1 MSKAAR
7 ILPRLWWAVLGYTV
21 LVIVFGAW
29 VRITGSG
36 AGCGQHWPSC
46 NGEVLHRPES
56 VETLIELSHRLTSG
70 VLGLLTLGAAVVSWA
85 KTSKGAPLRRFAV
98 LSVVFIITEA
108 LVGAFLVKA
117 ELVADNASASRALM
131 MSLHLVNTCL
141 LTGSMALAAWTAS
154 HERPR
159 LSASVRSIGLI
170 GAGCLLLVLTV
181 AMSGAV
187 TALGDTLFPLNADGS
202 IAEHLLADQSP
213 TANFLQRMR
222 VIHPVLAVASALGVI
237 YAVLAISDRA
247 PEPNRAAVR
256 RHARV
261 ALALTAAQVIA
272 GGINIVLSAPG
283 YLQLIHL
290 GLFTV
295 LWIELVLLLAAALTP
310 HQSSRN

>member
-1 MSKAAR
+1 MSR
-7 ILPRLWWAVLGYTV
+7 DQPILARLWWVVLGYTV

-70 VLGLLTLGAAVVSWA
+70 VLGLLTLAAAVVSWA
-85 KTSKGAPLRRFAV
+85 RTSKGAPVRRFAL
-98 LSVVFIITEA
+98 LSVVFIVTEA

-117 ELVADNASASRALM
+117 ELVADNASASRAVV

-141 LTGSMALAAWTAS
+141 LTTSMTLAAWTS
-154 HERPR
+154 TRRQRPV
-159 LSASVRSIGLI
+159 LSGSIAWI
-170 GAGCLLLVLTV
+170 GAAVLALVLLV
-181 AMSGAV
+181 AMSGSV
-187 TALGDTLFPLNADGS
+187 TALGDTLFPLNPDGTV
-202 IAEHLLADQSP
+202 AQHLLEDQSP
-213 TANFLQRMR
+213 TAGLLQRAR
-222 VIHPVLAVASALGVI
+222 VVHPILAVIGALVLLYGI
-237 YAVLAISDRA
+237 LAISDRA
-247 PEPNRAAVR
+247 PPANRMAVR
-256 RHARV
+256 GHARIAI
-261 ALALTAAQVIA
+261 ALVAAQVIA
-272 GGINIVLSAPG
+272 GAANIFLSAPG

-295 LWIELVLLLAAALTP
+295 LWVELIVLLAAALTP